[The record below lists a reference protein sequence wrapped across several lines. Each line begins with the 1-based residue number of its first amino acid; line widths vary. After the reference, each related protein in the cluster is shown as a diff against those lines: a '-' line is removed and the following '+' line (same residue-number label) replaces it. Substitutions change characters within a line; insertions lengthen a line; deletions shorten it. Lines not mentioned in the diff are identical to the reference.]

1 MVNSSGVEL
10 LIFYFP
16 PVPQAPLGV
25 IQRLH
30 LRCILSLHIIF
41 NYQFRGNRNNLE
53 LGANVESHF
62 TKIESSTQNAE
73 RGTRNTEPNQ
83 PIN

>member
-41 NYQFRGNRNNLE
+41 NYQFRTNLE
-53 LGANVESHF
+53 ISESWVQKPIVINVYLF
-62 TKIESSTQNAE
+62 TNFYIEQNFQIV
-73 RGTRNTEPNQ
+73 TK
-83 PIN
+83 